1 MLDMAAQQG
10 DYDQMLEALRGGMAF
25 VGKNDQVLAALQEL
39 MAVLPAAALERR
51 QKIQKEIDAVLEEQG
66 AKLLAAKTPKEVD
79 PVLRALQAA
88 QTTLSTQSYRR
99 YSNDMGGL
107 DAATRVA
114 ALWQDYLRS
123 VQGGQSKDAANQLR
137 QIMDQ
142 VIRIPQFVARSSVG
156 ERIDALSF
164 KEPSAVE
171 PTANA
176 AQQTAVKAREL
187 VAAVTSVD
195 ALPKLQTDLEALPL
209 PEHERNYDGLL
220 GRVTQLNQAR
230 AALTAR
236 DVDAALGHLQRNS
249 SNLDLPPLD
258 RLRRSLL
265 LQALP
270 LYLEKPTFVPAA
282 DETLAGAL
290 GRMIDESI
298 QKNEWSA
305 VYRGLRLPGF
315 HVEQQRQP
323 TSRGVDG

>member
-176 AQQTAVKAREL
+176 AQ
-187 VAAVTSVD
+187 
-195 ALPKLQTDLEALPL
+195 
-209 PEHERNYDGLL
+209 
-220 GRVTQLNQAR
+220 
-230 AALTAR
+230 
-236 DVDAALGHLQRNS
+236 
-249 SNLDLPPLD
+249 
-258 RLRRSLL
+258 
-265 LQALP
+265 
-270 LYLEKPTFVPAA
+270 
-282 DETLAGAL
+282 
-290 GRMIDESI
+290 
-298 QKNEWSA
+298 
-305 VYRGLRLPGF
+305 
-315 HVEQQRQP
+315 
-323 TSRGVDG
+323 